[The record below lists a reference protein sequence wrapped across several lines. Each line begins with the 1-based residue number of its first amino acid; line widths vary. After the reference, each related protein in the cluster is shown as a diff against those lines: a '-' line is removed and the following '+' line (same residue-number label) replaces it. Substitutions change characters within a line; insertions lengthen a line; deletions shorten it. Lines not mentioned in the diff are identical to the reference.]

1 MNTAVVDSNIVLA
14 ALRKKDSI
22 TRQKILR
29 APFRFITTTFLFV
42 EIFKYKERIFERAV
56 MTEEEIYEYL
66 AEILQRID
74 FISEELISTESFFTA
89 YHLCKDI
96 DKKDIPFV
104 AFSIEFNIPLWTR
117 DDKLKDHL
125 KIKGF
130 NNFFDENL
138 L

>member
-1 MNTAVVDSNIVLA
+1 MNTAVIDSNIVLA

-29 APFRFITTTFLFV
+29 APFWFITTAFLFV
-42 EIFKYKERIFERAV
+42 EIFKYKERIFEKAV
-56 MTEEEIYEYL
+56 LTEQEIYEYL

-74 FISEELISTESFFTA
+74 FISEELISTESFFEA
-89 YHLCKDI
+89 YHLCKEI

-104 AFSIEFNIPLWTR
+104 AFSVEFKVPLWTR
-117 DDKLKDHL
+117 DDELKAHL
-125 KIKGF
+125 RSKGF
-130 NNFFDENL
+130 HNFLDENL